1 MKNLKA
7 FCASLL
13 LSALAGGL
21 LVMPTFALTEKADA
35 APVNAVPVNLIQK
48 AYSQI
53 REKDYAHAT
62 KTLCASIRTEGDSL
76 TARRYLSY
84 VLLQQGLPEDALKQ
98 MASLH
103 DPTAF
108 DLFMKGVAFEMSA
121 EPATAVDWFRAA
133 VEKEPQNAYFRNKA
147 IDSLIGVAKYD
158 DAALLCADGNRLATD
173 PKVKSY
179 YAEKLKKTKSQSE
192 WLANAEDYRNK
203 HKPLRTTA
211 MR

>member
-1 MKNLKA
+1 ML
-7 FCASLL
+7 
-13 LSALAGGL
+13 
-21 LVMPTFALTEKADA
+21 PTCVVAETVDPTPVTQ
-35 APVNAVPVNLIQK
+35 APLNLIQK

-84 VLLQQGLPEDALKQ
+84 VLLQQGLPEEALKQ
-98 MASLH
+98 MSSLH
-103 DPTAF
+103 DPSAF
-108 DLFMKGVAFEMSA
+108 DLFMKGVAFEMTS

-133 VEKEPQNAYFRNKA
+133 SEKEPQNTYFRNKA
-147 IDSLIGVAKYD
+147 IDALIGVAKYD

-173 PKVKSY
+173 ANVKSY

-192 WLANAEDYRNK
+192 WLAKAEDYRTK